1 MPKLFTIVLA
11 VFAVIAATPATALD
25 GGRYGDVRLA
35 APAGEIRGYVV
46 LFSDAAGWTDADQ
59 ATLQKIAQSGAL
71 AVGVDLTAYLGKLA
85 GDRLGCD
92 KLVADVELLSR
103 QLEREHS
110 GSDYY
115 FPILAGVGEGGT
127 LAATILSQAPARTIA
142 GAVSVDPGGVVHS
155 SGPLC
160 AGASPAQMGSGL
172 SFEPVAAVN
181 GFWSIGVTDSA
192 SADVGSFVT
201 RAKNS
206 LASPHIQ
213 VFTKRTAG
221 EILVDLVGPHLDQK
235 VAGDVADLP
244 LTELPAQGNSGMMAV
259 LLSGDGGWR
268 DLDKTIAEK
277 LQSLG
282 VSVVGWDSLRYFW
295 RKKSPEKTAADLGAI
310 ISRYGAKWHADKV
323 ALIGYSFGADVLP
336 FAYVGLPQ
344 FLKDRVV
351 TLSLLG
357 LESAAD
363 WEIRV
368 FGWLGAPPSPQAT
381 PIGPALENIAPGL
394 IQCFYGEEEGD
405 SFCPSL
411 ASRGAE
417 IIRTKGKHHFDGDYV
432 ELAQKILAG
441 FKRRLAGK
449 S

>member
-1 MPKLFTIVLA
+1 MLLAAIGALA
-11 VFAVIAATPATALD
+11 VTPAAALD
-25 GGRYGDVRLA
+25 GGRYGDVHLA
-35 APAGEIRGYVV
+35 APTDGIRGYVV
-46 LFSDAAGWTDADQ
+46 LFSDAGGWTEADQ
-59 ATLQKIAQSGAL
+59 TTLQKIARSGAL
-71 AVGVDLTAYLGKLA
+71 AVGVDLTAYIAKIA
-85 GDRLGCD
+85 GDGLGCD

-103 QLEREHS
+103 QLERDHD

-127 LAATILSQAPARTIA
+127 LAAMILSHAPGHTVA
-142 GAVSVDPGGVVHS
+142 GAVSVNPSGAVHS
-155 SGPLC
+155 SRPLC
-160 AGASPAQMGSGL
+160 AGASANHAGNET
-172 SFEPVAAVN
+172 SFEPLVALN
-181 GFWSIGVTDSA
+181 GFWNIGITDSA
-192 SADVGSFVT
+192 SAEVRSFVT
-201 RAKNS
+201 RARNS
-206 LASPHIQ
+206 PASPHVQ
-213 VFTKRTAG
+213 AFTRESA
-221 EILVDLVGPHLDQK
+221 EQILPDLIGSHLDQK
-235 VAGDVADLP
+235 IAGDVADLP
-244 LTELPAQGNSGMMAV
+244 LIELPAQGNSGLMAV

-310 ISRYGAKWHADKV
+310 ISWYGSKWHAEKV

-336 FAYVGLPQ
+336 FAYLGLPQ
-344 FLKDRVV
+344 FQEDRVV

-381 PIGPALENIAPGL
+381 PIGPVIEAIAPGL
-394 IQCFYGEEEGD
+394 IQCFYGEEEQD
-405 SFCPSL
+405 SFCPNL
-411 ASRGAE
+411 APRGAE

-441 FKRRLAGK
+441 FKRRAAGK

>member
-1 MPKLFTIVLA
+1 MPKLIAIILA
-11 VFAVIAATPATALD
+11 VIGAIAVTPAAALD

-35 APAGEIRGYVV
+35 APAGEMRGYVV

-59 ATLQKIAQSGAL
+59 ATLEKIARLGAL
-71 AVGVDLTAYLGKLA
+71 AVGVDMTAYVGKIA
-85 GDRLGCD
+85 GDGLGCD

-127 LAATILSQAPARTIA
+127 LAARILSQAPGRTIA
-142 GAVSVDPGGVVHS
+142 GAVSVNPGGAVHS
-155 SGPLC
+155 GGPLC
-160 AGASPAQMGSGL
+160 VGASLNHAGNGS
-172 SFEPVAAVN
+172 SFEPVVALN

-192 SADVGSFVT
+192 SSDVGSFVT
-201 RAKNS
+201 RSKNS
-206 LASPHIQ
+206 PAAPRIQ
-213 VFTKRTAG
+213 VFTRRSAG
-221 EILVDLVGPHLDQK
+221 EILADLIGPHLNQK
-235 VAGDVADLP
+235 VGGDVADLP
-244 LTELPAQGNSGMMAV
+244 LVELPAQGNSGLMAV

-295 RKKSPEKTAADLGAI
+295 RKKSPEKTAADLASI
-310 ISRYGAKWHADKV
+310 ISWYGAKWHAEKV

-336 FAYVGLPQ
+336 FAYVGLPK

-357 LESAAD
+357 LEPAAD

-381 PIGPALENIAPGL
+381 PLGPALEKIVPGR
-394 IQCFYGEEEGD
+394 IQCFYGEDEQD

-441 FKRRLAGK
+441 FKRRAAGK